1 MSQDDLGDRM
11 KMYENREAS
20 ERFMPLLP
28 VYARIDGRGFS
39 KFTRGLKMPYDED
52 FRRAM
57 IDTTKFLVEKTQA
70 RMGYTQ
76 SDEISLCWLA
86 DPEGGSV
93 FFDARKQKMVSQLAA
108 LASVR
113 FARALTESTNPLM
126 REKAGLD
133 PTFDARAYSLPNK
146 MECANAFVWRENDAT
161 KNALSMAVRT
171 LYSHKQVDGK
181 GRAQQHEMLFEKG
194 VNFNDYPDAFK
205 RGVYVRRELTSRPL
219 TQEELERI
227 PEDRRPPADQLVQR
241 SRIAEVAMPILA
253 RVANKVDVIFE
264 GAAPVLFAD
273 QDLSPEEA
281 EVARP
286 AARVQPR

>member
-1 MSQDDLGDRM
+1 MVQDDLGDRM
-11 KMYENREAS
+11 KMYEKREAS

-39 KFTRGLKMPYDED
+39 TFTRGLKMPYDED

-70 RMGYTQ
+70 RLGYTQ

-86 DPEGGSV
+86 DSEGGSV

-113 FARALTESTNPLM
+113 FARALSESSNPLL
-126 REKAGLD
+126 REKAALD

-171 LYSHKQVDGK
+171 IYSHKQVEGR
-181 GRAQQHEMLFEKG
+181 GRAEQHEMLFEKG
-194 VNFNDYPDAFK
+194 INFNDYPDAFK
-205 RGVYVRRELTSRPL
+205 RGVYVRRELMSRSL

-241 SRIAEVAMPILA
+241 SRIMEVDMPIMA
-253 RVANKVDVIFE
+253 KVANKVDVIFD
-264 GAAPVLFAD
+264 GASPVLFSDIEPDKDAAPA
-273 QDLSPEEA
+273 S
-281 EVARP
+281 RP
-286 AARVQPR
+286 ASKQPR

>member
-70 RMGYTQ
+70 RLGYTQ

-113 FARALTESTNPLM
+113 FARALSESSNPLL
-126 REKAGLD
+126 REKASLD

-171 LYSHKQVDGK
+171 LYSHKQVEGK
-181 GRAQQHEMLFEKG
+181 GRAEQHEMLFEKG
-194 VNFNDYPDAFK
+194 INFNDYPDAFK
-205 RGVYVRRELTSRPL
+205 RGVYVRREVVARPL
-219 TQEELERI
+219 TQEEIERI
-227 PEDRRPPADQLVQR
+227 PEDRRPPAGQLVQR
-241 SRIAEVAMPILA
+241 SRIMEVDMPIMA
-253 RVANKVDVIFE
+253 RVSNKVDVIFD
-264 GAAPVLFAD
+264 GASPVLFAEAT
-273 QDLSPEEA
+273 PVEETQPTPRA
-281 EVARP
+281 SSR
-286 AARVQPR
+286 QPR